1 MSQNSSLGSIEKLLE
16 EVRVGILVTVDAE
29 GKPRMRWMTPVFIP
43 RLKGAIYAVTSVESR
58 KAGQIRANPSVSWM
72 FQTPAL
78 DRVGTVSGKA
88 RLVQDPLLSAEVLEA
103 IGPRLEV
110 FWGYAGN
117 PRNLVVVETEIESAE
132 FFKPRFGSGAGKEA

>member
-1 MSQNSSLGSIEKLLE
+1 MSQNASLGSVEKLLE
-16 EVRVGILVTVDAE
+16 EVKVGILVTVDPE
-29 GKPRMRWMTPVFIP
+29 GVPRTRWMTPVFLP
-43 RLKGAIYAVTSVESR
+43 RLKGALYAVTSRESR
-58 KAGQIRANPSVSWM
+58 KARQIEANPSVTWM
-72 FQTPAL
+72 FQSPSL
-78 DRVGTVSGKA
+78 DRVGTVAGKA

-132 FFKPRFGSGAGKEA
+132 YFRPRFGSRAGKEA